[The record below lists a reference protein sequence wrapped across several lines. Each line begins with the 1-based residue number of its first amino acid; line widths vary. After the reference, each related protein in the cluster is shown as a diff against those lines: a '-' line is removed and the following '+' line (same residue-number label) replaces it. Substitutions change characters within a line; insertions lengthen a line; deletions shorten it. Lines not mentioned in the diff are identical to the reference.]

1 MKSKLKPSHLAGGV
15 AVIMMLIPIVALTQ
29 IDFGRNAGPVI
40 RIKLSDPQPYVPEE
54 AMVSPVSGS
63 VESDDNAI
71 ELEDGATIEG
81 ASVAG
86 RSSDSAAPA
95 SRAEPRAGPRR
106 SSSPR
111 PSGGVDEAPRS
122 ELPRPESTAASE
134 GRESRAVPRMV
145 SPVRIAPR
153 PRPSEVVRR
162 VDVSPAAMPVSPA
175 QRPAEDVQDEEQASG
190 EDVSPTEA
198 AREALRDVRPR

>member
-1 MKSKLKPSHLAGGV
+1 MNSKLKPSHLAGGV
-15 AVIMMLIPIVALTQ
+15 AVLVVLIPVVALTQ
-29 IDFGRNAGPVI
+29 IDLGRDPGPVI

-54 AMVSPVSGS
+54 AMVSPVNGS
-63 VESDDNAI
+63 VEVGDDAV
-71 ELEDGATIEG
+71 EGEDATSIEG
-81 ASVAG
+81 ASIAG
-86 RSSDSAAPA
+86 RPSDSAVPA
-95 SRAEPRAGPRR
+95 SRSEPRAA
-106 SSSPR
+106 PR

-134 GRESRAVPRMV
+134 RREPEAVPRMV
-145 SPVRIAPR
+145 SPVRVAPR

-162 VDVSPAAMPVSPA
+162 VDVSPAVTSVSPA

>member
-1 MKSKLKPSHLAGGV
+1 MNSKLKPSHLAGGV
-15 AVIMMLIPIVALTQ
+15 AVLVVLIPIVALTQ
-29 IDFGRNAGPVI
+29 IDLGRDPGPVI

-54 AMVSPVSGS
+54 AMVSPVNGS
-63 VESDDNAI
+63 VEAGDNA
-71 ELEDGATIEG
+71 IEG

-95 SRAEPRAGPRR
+95 SRAEPRAAPRR

-111 PSGGVDEAPRS
+111 PSGVVDQAPRS

-134 GRESRAVPRMV
+134 GREPGAVPRMV
-145 SPVRIAPR
+145 SPVRVAPR
-153 PRPSEVVRR
+153 PRPPEVVRR
-162 VDVSPAAMPVSPA
+162 VDASPAVTPVSSA